1 VLVILYLAF
10 WIFIGNY
17 VLLNLFLAVL
27 LDSFNGDNTIID
39 DSEFDNLVLS
49 PQVIENFKKITDDE
63 QQIDRFANNEEL
75 LNELTQDMQRQ
86 NLGFIYFENVD
97 CEHSLYI
104 FSKQNIIRRW

>member
-49 PQVIENFKKITDDE
+49 PQVIENFKKITDVRDSE
-63 QQIDRFANNEEL
+63 FIGRTTDR
-75 LNELTQDMQRQ
+75 QVCQ
-86 NLGFIYFENVD
+86 
-97 CEHSLYI
+97 
-104 FSKQNIIRRW
+104 

>member
-1 VLVILYLAF
+1 MLVILYLAF

-49 PQVIENFKKITDDE
+49 PQVIENFKKITDVRDS
-63 QQIDRFANNEEL
+63 
-75 LNELTQDMQRQ
+75 
-86 NLGFIYFENVD
+86 GFIGRTTDRQV
-97 CEHSLYI
+97 C
-104 FSKQNIIRRW
+104 Q

>member
-1 VLVILYLAF
+1 MYQGLESGINSVLVILYLAF

-49 PQVIENFKKITDDE
+49 PQVIENFKKITDVRDSE
-63 QQIDRFANNEEL
+63 FIGRTTA
-75 LNELTQDMQRQ
+75 RQ
-86 NLGFIYFENVD
+86 V
-97 CEHSLYI
+97 C
-104 FSKQNIIRRW
+104 Q